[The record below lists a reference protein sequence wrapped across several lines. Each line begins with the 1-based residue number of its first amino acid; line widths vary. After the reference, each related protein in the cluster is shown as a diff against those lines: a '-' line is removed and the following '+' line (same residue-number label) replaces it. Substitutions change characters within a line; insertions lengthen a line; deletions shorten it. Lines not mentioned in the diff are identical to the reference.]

1 MDEACHRVMGVFDT
15 IPWENYAR
23 SDEFM
28 AETFGELRQDL
39 KTMATRLADF
49 GRSL

>member
-1 MDEACHRVMGVFDT
+1 MSPPKLCPNADVEGVT
-15 IPWENYAR
+15 VV
-23 SDEFM
+23 